1 LVRVKLDQETLGLS
15 SLMER
20 VTQTRVKDCF
30 QDVDTIYFVV
40 APGDLGKAI
49 GKGGVNVKRVQNE
62 LGKRIKVIEYSDDL
76 ARFIRNIIYPL
87 SIEKITIQENKVL
100 LEDQSKKAKSLLIGR
115 EGKHLELINRAI
127 QRFFNV
133 EVVVH

>member
-1 LVRVKLDQETLGLS
+1 MVRVKLDQETLGLS

>member
-1 LVRVKLDQETLGLS
+1 MVRVKLDQETLGLS

-20 VTQTRVKDCF
+20 ITLTRVKDCF
-30 QDVDTIYFVV
+30 QDNDTIYFVV

-76 ARFIRNIIYPL
+76 SRFIRNIIYPL

>member
-1 LVRVKLDQETLGLS
+1 VRVKLDQETLGLS

-20 VTQTRVKDCF
+20 ITLTRVKDCF
-30 QDVDTIYFVV
+30 QDNDTIYFVV

-76 ARFIRNIIYPL
+76 SRFIRNIIYPL

>member
-1 LVRVKLDQETLGLS
+1 MRVKLDQETLGLS

-20 VTQTRVKDCF
+20 ITLTRVKDCF
-30 QDVDTIYFVV
+30 QDNDTIYFVV

-76 ARFIRNIIYPL
+76 SRFIRNIIYPL

>member
-1 LVRVKLDQETLGLS
+1 MVRVKLDQETLGLS

-30 QDVDTIYFVV
+30 QDNDTIYFVV